1 MLTHYPSS
9 IIHHGFMPC
18 PIYGHTYPSSCS
30 PPLPPSPL
38 CSVQAWYSSSR
49 KFELPSGT
57 SRPYTFISGTL
68 RSDTET
74 QCLRRVSL
82 RLQFCLAMQQLAVRH
97 ANSGSPPMEG
107 GGLALARRASATCRQ
122 YRGRGEL
129 SRTHRHDVIHGRQ
142 RTSSGY
148 GMSRCG
154 VTTYRGCA
162 SRIRNISMGLRSS
175 STWSDSVKYTWS
187 KSYRPLR
194 SLSLTCCTVETGRA
208 AGLGRGGARTTSKK
222 GRPEW
227 NLQEE

>member
-1 MLTHYPSS
+1 MSAARFFALTVLPGHAAA
-9 IIHHGFMPC
+9 GGAPC
-18 PIYGHTYPSSCS
+18 EQR
-30 PPLPPSPL
+30 
-38 CSVQAWYSSSR
+38 VA
-49 KFELPSGT
+49 
-57 SRPYTFISGTL
+57 
-68 RSDTET
+68 SD
-74 QCLRRVSL
+74 
-82 RLQFCLAMQQLAVRH
+82 
-97 ANSGSPPMEG
+97 G
-107 GGLALARRASATCRQ
+107 GGGAGSGQAGKCNLQAIK
-122 YRGRGEL
+122 GGGEL

-194 SLSLTCCTVETGRA
+194 SLSLTCCTVKTGRA
-208 AGLGRGGARTTSKK
+208 AGLGREGARTTSKK